1 MMFEQLTEE
10 SSNLGSNNDVDL
22 EKLLK
27 LGDWKGLFRAFD
39 IARELFLFLMKMDQ
53 LLQLINLVLLH

>member
-27 LGDWKGLFRAFD
+27 LGDWKGLFLGLFD
-39 IARELFLFLMKMDQ
+39 TNNR
-53 LLQLINLVLLH
+53 